1 MKLDSL
7 LGLKLSLAVTF
18 ILLLNGCNSSN
29 GNLIESIKR
38 SSIFTSDSQKFLE
51 QDENIFNKSEKNGLE
66 TLTNLSNADKAE
78 NSTASAAVIAPVAAI
93 DKFFGNLRIQS
104 IFDTEQKTSEST
116 SKKLSDLSNTN
127 KDKDNGVH
135 KKLTAAINTV
145 DNFFKTSKSPLFYTF

>member
-29 GNLIESIKR
+29 GNLIESIKDPLF
-38 SSIFTSDSQKFLE
+38 SPLTVKKFWSKMKIFSIKV
-51 QDENIFNKSEKNGLE
+51 KNELE

-93 DKFFGNLRIQS
+93 DKFFGNLRIS
-104 IFDTEQKTSEST
+104 YF
-116 SKKLSDLSNTN
+116 
-127 KDKDNGVH
+127 
-135 KKLTAAINTV
+135 
-145 DNFFKTSKSPLFYTF
+145 